1 MSKSGRKST
10 LSVKNYRLE
19 ILNELPG
26 HPGKSSPSPRI
37 KLNALTPSPK
47 LNHRPSL
54 VLKMNRLNE
63 MKFTSLFEK
72 DSGRLFDFKTKPKPH
87 ICITELW
94 GTKESYLRKTSY
106 LEAYK
111 ELKKAHELEKIN
123 KNRAARKIEKPYIE
137 DFQSKIK
144 SLMETKI
151 SPSCSQTGLRTIFE
165 TKNKNSKV
173 ERSGK
178 IDDII
183 NKCISLGK
191 KKKNLAKE
199 TKNFKNTV
207 KNFSLSRKKLGRK
220 LSGISKSTSELLIN
234 ERFSK

>member
-1 MSKSGRKST
+1 MSQSTRKST
-10 LSVKNYRLE
+10 LSVKNFPLE

-26 HPGKSSPSPRI
+26 HAGICSSSPRL

-72 DSGRLFDFKTKPKPH
+72 DSGILFDFKTKPKPN

-111 ELKKAHELEKIN
+111 ELKKAHELEKIM
-123 KNRAARKIEKPYIE
+123 KNRVARKIEKPHIE

-144 SLMETKI
+144 SLMEKKI
-151 SPSCSQTGLRTIFE
+151 TPTSSQKGLMTIYE
-165 TKNKNSKV
+165 LKSKNLKA

-178 IDDII
+178 IDYII
-183 NKCISLGK
+183 NKCANLSK
-191 KKKNLAKE
+191 KKKVFYKE
-199 TKNFKNTV
+199 TKNLKNAV
-207 KNFSLSRKKLGRK
+207 QNFSCSRKKLGRK
-220 LSGISKSTSELLIN
+220 LSGISYSTSELLIN
-234 ERFSK
+234 DRFNK